1 MPPSRMS
8 PWGTVRARGFRRLAS
23 RLADAC
29 AYHGARASRGAEAD
43 CRPVPVLVTFD
54 RAIRR
59 FRRGHPPVPVFRRRG
74 SAGCWV
80 RINRNTRKGPPMTDR
95 AIRASDKERESVVD
109 VLRDAYTDGRL
120 TLEEFE
126 ERTSTAYASKTW
138 ADLRELTADLP
149 VEPVLGAD
157 LLQQPRPVPAAQM
170 VPSVPRPRQGG
181 RDRPMGRLLPV
192 IFVWIMIAAAAGSP
206 DTAAA
211 LSVVFICLLACRVG
225 YGGR

>member
-1 MPPSRMS
+1 
-8 PWGTVRARGFRRLAS
+8 
-23 RLADAC
+23 
-29 AYHGARASRGAEAD
+29 
-43 CRPVPVLVTFD
+43 
-54 RAIRR
+54 
-59 FRRGHPPVPVFRRRG
+59 
-74 SAGCWV
+74 
-80 RINRNTRKGPPMTDR
+80 MTDR
-95 AIRASDKERESVVD
+95 PIRASDGERESVVD

-126 ERTSTAYASKTW
+126 ERTSAAYASKTW

-157 LLQQPRPVPAAQM
+157 LPQRQSHLAPVAQVVPA
-170 VPSVPRPRQGG
+170 VPRPRQGG
-181 RDRPMGRLLPV
+181 RDRPLGRLLPV

>member
-1 MPPSRMS
+1 
-8 PWGTVRARGFRRLAS
+8 
-23 RLADAC
+23 
-29 AYHGARASRGAEAD
+29 
-43 CRPVPVLVTFD
+43 
-54 RAIRR
+54 
-59 FRRGHPPVPVFRRRG
+59 
-74 SAGCWV
+74 
-80 RINRNTRKGPPMTDR
+80 MTDR
-95 AIRASDKERESVVD
+95 PIRASDKERESVVD

-120 TLEEFE
+120 TLEEFD
-126 ERTSTAYASKTW
+126 ERTSAAYASKTW

-157 LLQQPRPVPAAQM
+157 MPHRHLQAVAQQV

-181 RDRPMGRLLPV
+181 RDRPLGRLLPV
-192 IFVWIMIAAAAGSP
+192 IFVWIMLSAAAGSP